1 MDIQRGKLIVR
12 CGKSTSRSHT
22 YPKNRGKPHIPH
34 MFLIYIYVYVYI
46 YTIYLWQ
53 ISGIHMWHSYKFDIN
68 MLPVTFWPST
78 CQHQGP
84 GGPVLSPV
92 LFLREQRTED
102 NFRKVAQVEGIM
114 NLPESAG
121 HWQPMDPYGIAGD
134 DHWWTSKA
142 ETRLGSHGSHDMLPS
157 KMVLYGFNM
166 F

>member
-1 MDIQRGKLIVR
+1 
-12 CGKSTSRSHT
+12 
-22 YPKNRGKPHIPH
+22 
-34 MFLIYIYVYVYI
+34 
-46 YTIYLWQ
+46 
-53 ISGIHMWHSYKFDIN
+53 
-68 MLPVTFWPST
+68 
-78 CQHQGP
+78 
-84 GGPVLSPV
+84 
-92 LFLREQRTED
+92 
-102 NFRKVAQVEGIM
+102 M